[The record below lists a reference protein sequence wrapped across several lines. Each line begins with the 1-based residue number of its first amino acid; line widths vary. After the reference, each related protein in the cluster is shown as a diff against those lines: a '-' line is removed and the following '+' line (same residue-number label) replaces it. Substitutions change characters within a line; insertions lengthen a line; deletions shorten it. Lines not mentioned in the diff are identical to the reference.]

1 MRTETTAP
9 TEHLLDLPDA
19 HGALLVDFDFFP
31 SQEVL
36 RVCWH
41 GNLTPT
47 NVIEG
52 TQAGTS
58 LRRDGQA
65 PRLLLIDASLAAGD
79 WREAMPWLRYEWLP
93 QAVANGL
100 QAIAYVHSPAPT
112 STFSSH
118 EFVASMRQLIPLGV
132 FNSSM
137 GAWRWLVRRG

>member
-1 MRTETTAP
+1 MRTETTAS

-31 SQEVL
+31 DQEVL

-47 NVIEG
+47 NVVEG
-52 TQAGTS
+52 TQAGVS

-65 PRLLLIDASLAAGD
+65 PHRLLIDASLAAGD

-93 QAVANGL
+93 QAVAHGL
-100 QAIAYVHSPAPT
+100 RAIAYVHSPAPT
-112 STFSSH
+112 STFSSQ
-118 EFVASMRQLIPLGV
+118 EFVASMRQLVTLGV
-132 FNSSM
+132 FHSPT
-137 GAWRWLVRRG
+137 GAWHWLGRHG